1 MPKITSIFAPT
12 GMYNLLLIVTSA
24 SSVSLLTTASVAIS
38 ILPLVTTNSFITAPA
53 FTTKVFSPVL
63 AVTFSQPPLISTWSM
78 SSTVRVPL
86 EPSGTL
92 IFTAS
97 APPDTPFTVKL
108 LVLTLLM
115 LMVTGAALVLL
126 AGISILSFAFT
137 VLTVMLLAPSF
148 IAWTASS
155 AFSTTLLN
163 VIPPVLAS
171 ILMSLMS
178 GISFIVPAVT
188 TKPLVVLN
196 AWIEPVPIC
205 SVAVIPSA

>member
-1 MPKITSIFAPT
+1 M
-12 GMYNLLLIVTSA
+12 
-24 SSVSLLTTASVAIS
+24 
-38 ILPLVTTNSFITAPA
+38 
-53 FTTKVFSPVL
+53 L
-63 AVTFSQPPLISTWSM
+63 AVTFSQSPLISTWSM
-78 SSTVRVPL
+78 SSMVKVPL
-86 EPSGTL
+86 EPVGTL

-108 LVLTLLM
+108 VVLTLLM
-115 LMVTGAALVLL
+115 LMVTGALLVLL